1 MAVKGIPGKLTMN
14 ADVEP
19 DVEAFDNPHE
29 NLDDAQRDR
38 QDTEVEDSRMDNSAR
53 IGGDAGVQVMDR
65 QIRITKTKISSGMAT
80 RPSVLD
86 VLIWRLEFR
95 SRIDT
100 ILISVV
106 SEST

>member
-38 QDTEVEDSRMDNSAR
+38 QDTEMDDSRMDDSAR
-53 IGGDAGVQVMDR
+53 IGGDASVQIMDR
-65 QIRITKTKISSGMAT
+65 QIRSTKKDRIRYGYTPGCP
-80 RPSVLD
+80 RCLD
-86 VLIWRLEFR
+86 LEAGVPR
-95 SRIDT
+95 SNRHH
-100 ILISVV
+100 SMRVV
-106 SEST
+106 FVFA